1 MRLYSTTFFC
11 DSGKGPKVHIEI
23 EDTKDLKKGEEPS
36 RWPVTLKLTATGNP
50 HENPVVTFFIS
61 TREDLQ
67 AFRASVT
74 KAFRAAVKGAK

>member
-1 MRLYSTTFFC
+1 MKHYSTTFFC
-11 DSGKGPKVHIEI
+11 DSGRGPKVHIEI
-23 EDTKDLKKGEEPS
+23 EDTKSLKKGEEPS
-36 RWPVTLKLTATGNP
+36 RWPVALKLTPTGDS
-50 HENPVVTFFIS
+50 HDTPVVTFFIS

>member
-1 MRLYSTTFFC
+1 MRFYNTTFFC
-11 DSGKGPKVHIEI
+11 DIGAAPKCFVDI
-23 EDTKDLKKGEEPS
+23 EDSIKGDDS
-36 RWPVTLKLTATGNP
+36 QWPVTLKLTATGDKND
-50 HENPVVTFFIS
+50 NPVVTFFIS